1 MNVFN
6 KTYYKALLLLAVF
19 SLNTVVSF
27 ACSFSDLFHGFH
39 HQKTPQASEHKQAG
53 GHHHAED
60 KAHKHS
66 HDTQSRHGH
75 DSGTSKESKDDC
87 CSGDV
92 IQIQKIEKAVS
103 RSIEA
108 PQAIFLTS
116 FFTAYAS
123 VFSSQT
129 EERTLFPLHSRWR
142 LTNTIQSLR
151 IVIQSFQI

>member
-1 MNVFN
+1 MKPLN
-6 KTYYKALLLLAVF
+6 KTYYKALLLLSAF

-27 ACSFSDLFHGFH
+27 ACSFSGLFHGFH
-39 HQKTPQASEHKQAG
+39 HHETTQASEDKQAG
-53 GHHHAED
+53 GHHHAEG

-66 HDTQSRHGH
+66 HDTQSGHSH

-92 IQIQKIEKAVS
+92 VQIQKVEKAVS

-116 FFTAYAS
+116 FFTAYIS
-123 VFSSQT
+123 TFSLQT
-129 EERTLFPLHSRWR
+129 AEKILLPPDSRWR
-142 LTNTIQSLR
+142 VTTTIQNLR